1 MAILKSLNN
10 LLPEVE
16 EQEYRL
22 VNKQRLQGKLLS
34 ERFQVFSVGLCNP
47 AREVQF
53 RPNASEFPEI
63 WRQGSQ
69 DPDEPRLGA
78 VGEILFVVAFD
89 LGNLSGNQLG

>member
-34 ERFQVFSVGLCNP
+34 ERFQVFSVVP
-47 AREVQF
+47 VQSRARGTISAKCQ
-53 RPNASEFPEI
+53 RIS
-63 WRQGSQ
+63 
-69 DPDEPRLGA
+69 
-78 VGEILFVVAFD
+78 
-89 LGNLSGNQLG
+89 